1 MADVALDPHD
11 PKHAH
16 IAERLR
22 TDLLA
27 WLTSVRPDGRP
38 HSVPVWFLW
47 DGATILVFSKPNQKI
62 RNLRERPSVILAID
76 DTREGDDVVIVEGEA
91 ALLPPGEAATTMEPY
106 AAKYARLLADMGW
119 TAATMATEYTEA
131 IRITPTRFASY

>member
-1 MADVALDPHD
+1 MADATLDPQD
-11 PKHAH
+11 PQHAH

-47 DGATILVFSKPNQKI
+47 DGETILVFSKPNQKI
-62 RNLRERPSVILAID
+62 RNLRERPTVIVAID

-91 ALLPPGEAATTMEPY
+91 ALLPLGEVSTTMEPY
-106 AAKYARLLADMGW
+106 AVKYARLLADLGW